1 MVKRVPEVGMRGRDA
16 WLVAE
21 QDVGGLNPSP
31 GDNEE
36 GGESLKSA

>member
-1 MVKRVPEVGMRGRDA
+1 MVKRVPEEGMRGRDA
-16 WLVAE
+16 LLAAE

-36 GGESLKSA
+36 G

>member
-21 QDVGGLNPSP
+21 RDAGGLNPSP
-31 GDNEE
+31 GDKEE
-36 GGESLKSA
+36 G